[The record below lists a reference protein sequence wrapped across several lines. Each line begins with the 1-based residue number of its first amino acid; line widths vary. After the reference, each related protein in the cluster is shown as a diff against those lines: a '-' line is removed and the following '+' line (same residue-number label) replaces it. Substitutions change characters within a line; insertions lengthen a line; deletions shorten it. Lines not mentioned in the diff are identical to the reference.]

1 MPTTCLALTSTAAAT
16 NFTRGILAH
25 VSQSRPPHTYVVG
38 APPPQGDEETTAE
51 QRELIEEVRFQVGNL
66 ADLIKTY
73 QSRNKLSKVLL
84 ATSFKRRQED
94 LEAAIDRT
102 LDRLQVSHVMCGTGL
117 YFSAG

>member
-1 MPTTCLALTSTAAAT
+1 MFTNRAHRTHTS
-16 NFTRGILAH
+16 
-25 VSQSRPPHTYVVG
+25 S
-38 APPPQGDEETTAE
+38 APPPQGDQETTAE

-66 ADLIKTY
+66 VDLIKTY

-94 LEAAIDRT
+94 LEAAIDRA